1 MDVRR
6 VQRFGKSTLMV
17 SLPADWVKEVA
28 LNPGESVYIEVDE
41 DGGLKI
47 YPPSSKVSQ
56 TTHELRVLIRNK
68 TPPDLFGRIIYS
80 SYILGFDKVTFEQ
93 GDGAFMDE
101 EALKN
106 IKEATRSL
114 IGLEIISRSPDK
126 VVIQCFLDP
135 SKYSMGGLIARLSS
149 VLKQMIH
156 YLALGIKEGSRTF
169 LEEVLELEKDA
180 DRLYYLSLRQLIL
193 SQTNRSLGNLLG
205 VKKIQIVG
213 NRILVKSLEEAAD
226 EVSEAALDLLSIPP
240 SDLESIKIIWD
251 KLDVYIEQATVVI
264 DHAVKALNK
273 EDIKLSNEV
282 MEELKTL
289 RRVLLTQLN
298 EIERNLGNAGNLSVI
313 GRLIMMRM
321 YNALRRM
328 EPIVEISFNRSIESI
343 KGDTLIL

>member
-1 MDVRR
+1 
-6 VQRFGKSTLMV
+6 
-17 SLPADWVKEVA
+17 
-28 LNPGESVYIEVDE
+28 
-41 DGGLKI
+41 
-47 YPPSSKVSQ
+47 
-56 TTHELRVLIRNK
+56 
-68 TPPDLFGRIIYS
+68 
-80 SYILGFDKVTFEQ
+80 
-93 GDGAFMDE
+93 
-101 EALKN
+101 
-106 IKEATRSL
+106 
-114 IGLEIISRSPDK
+114 
-126 VVIQCFLDP
+126 
-135 SKYSMGGLIARLSS
+135 
-149 VLKQMIH
+149 
-156 YLALGIKEGSRTF
+156 
-169 LEEVLELEKDA
+169 
-180 DRLYYLSLRQLIL
+180 
-193 SQTNRSLGNLLG
+193 
-205 VKKIQIVG
+205 VG